1 MNWYHIGFYYNG
13 YSYDGYVIETFV
25 LVSGDLSQIPSE
37 SGQTGGGT
45 AEPTPPPVP
54 SEGSDY
60 DFEAALAEFPES
72 YHSYLE
78 ELHARYPNWQF
89 KAYQTNLDWETV
101 LDNESAAG
109 KSLITNNKG
118 IAWKSTEPEAYD
130 WEADKFIA
138 YDGSTWVMASRE
150 ALAYYMDPRNFLT
163 DTGIFQFEVL
173 TYEPEYQNAAGV
185 ENILKYTPLYET
197 VYSYVD
203 ESGVTQTLT
212 YGETFI
218 EAAAYSGVSPYH
230 LASRVK
236 QEVVTGTTTLSG
248 SATGNFSGMEGYYN
262 FYNIGAY
269 ASTAVNGA
277 LANGLKYS
285 MNGSTDQELNLL
297 SLIPWTSPYRAIVG
311 GAYII
316 GNNYINKGQNT
327 VYLQKFNVTPTSTY
341 EHQYMTNVEAPSL
354 ESKKTALAY
363 PDASSLPLVFSIP
376 VYLNMPQENSP
387 MPGTEY
393 NPNNWLKSLT
403 ITDENGNA
411 LSMTPEF
418 EAAADQEY
426 YVEVGMEV
434 TAIRIEAVT
443 VSSKAAVTG
452 DGYVELIEG
461 ANLVH
466 VMVTAEN
473 GNVRTYPITI
483 VRE

>member
-1 MNWYHIGFYYNG
+1 
-13 YSYDGYVIETFV
+13 
-25 LVSGDLSQIPSE
+25 
-37 SGQTGGGT
+37 
-45 AEPTPPPVP
+45 
-54 SEGSDY
+54 
-60 DFEAALAEFPES
+60 
-72 YHSYLE
+72 
-78 ELHARYPNWQF
+78 
-89 KAYQTNLDWETV
+89 
-101 LDNESAAG
+101 
-109 KSLITNNKG
+109 
-118 IAWKSTEPEAYD
+118 
-130 WEADKFIA
+130 
-138 YDGSTWVMASRE
+138 
-150 ALAYYMDPRNFLT
+150 
-163 DTGIFQFEVL
+163 
-173 TYEPEYQNAAGV
+173 
-185 ENILKYTPLYET
+185 
-197 VYSYVD
+197 
-203 ESGVTQTLT
+203 
-212 YGETFI
+212 
-218 EAAAYSGVSPYH
+218 
-230 LASRVK
+230 
-236 QEVVTGTTTLSG
+236 
-248 SATGNFSGMEGYYN
+248 MEGYYN